1 MKGTHLPLE
10 GIPNNKCRGNGGSR
24 KSSFEHKSNNYSR
37 HDALNDFLKV
47 SLQIYLFI
55 AVVVLINIRKFF
67 HTLPSRKWGLI
78 LFPLSK
84 AGFTDSLLSN
94 RHEFEQTLGN
104 SEGQGSLACCR
115 PWDCKELDVT

>member
-1 MKGTHLPLE
+1 MGAVENHL
-10 GIPNNKCRGNGGSR
+10 
-24 KSSFEHKSNNYSR
+24 FEHKSNNYYWQ
-37 HDALNDFLKV
+37 DALNDVLKV

-84 AGFTDSLLSN
+84 AGLTDSLLSN
-94 RHEFEQTLGN
+94 RHEFEQTPAN
-104 SEGQGSLACCR
+104 SEGQGSLACCN
-115 PWDCKELDVT
+115 PWDRKESDVT